1 MFVVVYLC
9 EAKKHI
15 VVPQTFI
22 FELSQQNLNNYGR
35 QRLKKFLVFWSK
47 KAFVGE
53 DEMPM
58 PDYTPNFGLNVSS
71 TYPPEGIEESCYIGQ
86 IKYFF
91 GKFMSV

>member
-47 KAFVGE
+47 KALVGE